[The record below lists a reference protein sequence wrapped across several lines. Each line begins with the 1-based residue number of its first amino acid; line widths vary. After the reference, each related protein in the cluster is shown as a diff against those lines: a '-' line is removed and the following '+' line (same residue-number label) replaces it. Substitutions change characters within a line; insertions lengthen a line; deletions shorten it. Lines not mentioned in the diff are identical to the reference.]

1 MIMRFVSV
9 IGFVA
14 VSAVLAAGVA
24 KAETAAMKAEDLS
37 VLAGTDWAGEL
48 TFRGYEE
55 PYENTSIPVALNNVE
70 LVEDGVRF
78 GMLFDDAT
86 ETANKEALLVT
97 EDGTQLA
104 GAEIISRTELGDS
117 LIVITT
123 EACEEEAD
131 GAVCERIYR
140 IAPATFSMTKE
151 VILEG
156 GKERYVRN
164 RYDFAR
170 D

>member
-1 MIMRFVSV
+1 MRFVSV
-9 IGFVA
+9 IGFA
-14 VSAVLAAGVA
+14 AASFVLAAGA
-24 KAETAAMKAEDLS
+24 ASAEPVVMEAEDLS

-48 TFRGYEE
+48 TYRGYEE
-55 PYENTSIPVALNNVE
+55 PYDDTSLPVALSTVE
-70 LVEDGVRF
+70 LVEEGIRF

-86 ETANKEALLVT
+86 ETANSEALLVT
-97 EDGTQLA
+97 ESGTHLA

-123 EACEEEAD
+123 EACEDEAD

-164 RYDFAR
+164 RYDFTR